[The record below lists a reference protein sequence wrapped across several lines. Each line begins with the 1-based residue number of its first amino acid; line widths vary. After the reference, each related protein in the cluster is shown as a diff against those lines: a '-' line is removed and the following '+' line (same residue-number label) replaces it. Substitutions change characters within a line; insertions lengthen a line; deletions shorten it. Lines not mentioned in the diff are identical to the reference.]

1 LDRKLP
7 HASRFADEEPGT
19 RPSASSPF
27 PLKSGKHVSVR
38 EVASTSSE
46 RRAVRSL
53 PREEPEDLVAAFVA
67 QEDED
72 DASRTPR
79 PVSGGIA
86 LESVPRLVRRPQS
99 LIGLEGLDHKAGF
112 VLSLID
118 GESTVQT
125 LIDVSGMA
133 PLAVVTTL
141 ETLVNAG
148 VVLIG

>member
-1 LDRKLP
+1 M
-7 HASRFADEEPGT
+7 
-19 RPSASSPF
+19 
-27 PLKSGKHVSVR
+27 SVR
-38 EVASTSSE
+38 EAPRSSSE
-46 RRAVRSL
+46 RRAVSL
-53 PREEPEDLVAAFVA
+53 PREEPDDPVAAFVA
-67 QEDED
+67 EDEED

-133 PLAVVTTL
+133 PLAVVSTL
-141 ETLVNAG
+141 ELLVNAG